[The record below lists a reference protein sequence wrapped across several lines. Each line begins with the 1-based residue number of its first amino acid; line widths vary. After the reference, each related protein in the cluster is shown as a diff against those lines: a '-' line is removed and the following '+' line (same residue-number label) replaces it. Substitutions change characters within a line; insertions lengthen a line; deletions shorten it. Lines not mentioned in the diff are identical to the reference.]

1 MKFVYSRQDA
11 PTFRRAQEN
20 CYLLTN
26 GLGGYSSLSG
36 VFSMTRADQGLLVAA
51 RTAPNDRVT
60 LVARLQEELTCG
72 DLREYLS
79 TQEFADETAPEN
91 GWQWLSSLVVDDT
104 PKWAYDVRGVRVTRE
119 VAMAFERNAV
129 AVRYTITNRARE
141 DAALTVRPFLLGFE
155 KGHAPEKEW
164 PVAYADGVFTLGSMQ
179 MHLTSSAPVEAE
191 EPRHLLQAYMH
202 DEPDGR
208 PEKGL
213 VASCA
218 SMRVTA
224 KAGESAVLTIVASDK
239 GCDMSAEEIIE
250 AQKARMA
257 ALRAQSGLKDEVALQ
272 LVTAA
277 DAYIAQRE
285 STGGKTI
292 LAGYPFFGDWGRDT
306 MIALTGCCLS
316 AGRYEDAKSILR
328 TFLQYE
334 QDGLV
339 PNLFPEGTSEPMY
352 NTVDAALLMVNI
364 IWLYVEKTGD
374 LTFAKEAWP
383 VMESVIR
390 HYRQGTKHG
399 IHMDTD
405 GLICAG
411 QGLDQVTWMDVRVGE
426 ILPTPRHGKP
436 VEINAY
442 WYSALRI
449 MDALA
454 EKLHL
459 DRADYAALAE
469 QVKASFAQF
478 WMEDK
483 QCLKD
488 VLSGTSARSEGGQ
501 GPTSASDCLQEP
513 RVASA
518 APQAAVMAEKQIRC
532 NQIWAVTQPFT
543 MLTPAQE
550 KAVVDAVYAHLYTPC
565 GLRTLS
571 PEDEQYHG
579 VYAGHQKERD
589 MAYHQG
595 TTWVFPLGAYY
606 LAHLKVYGDKEAVRA
621 DLAPMAATLRE
632 GCIGQLPEIYNGDAP
647 AFSRGCFAQAWSV
660 GEMLRVYEALERIG

>member
-1 MKFVYSRQDA
+1 MRFVYGRQDA
-11 PTFRRAQEN
+11 PDRVRAQEN

-36 VFSMTRADQGLLVAA
+36 AFSMTRADQGLLVSA

-60 LVARLQEELTCG
+60 LLARMQEELSCG
-72 DLREYLS
+72 ECHEFLS
-79 TQEFADETAPEN
+79 TQDYADETTAED
-91 GWQWLSSLVVDDT
+91 GWKWMSSLVADGYPVWT
-104 PKWAYDVRGVRVTRE
+104 YDVRGVRVTRE
-119 VAMAFERNAV
+119 VVMLSGENAV
-129 AVRYTITNRARE
+129 ALRYTMENRSRA
-141 DAALTVRPFLLGFE
+141 DATLTLRPMLLGFE
-155 KGHAPEKEW
+155 KGHAPEKKW
-164 PVAYADGVFTLGSMQ
+164 PVSYADGVFTLGSME
-179 MHLTSSAPVEAE
+179 MHLIASVPVKTE
-191 EPRHLLQAYMH
+191 EPRYFLQSYMH
-202 DEPDGR
+202 DAPDGR

-218 SMRVTA
+218 SLLVAA
-224 KAGESAVLTIVASDK
+224 KAGKTAVLELLISDEA
-239 GCDMSAEEIIE
+239 CSWPEEDVFLTD
-250 AQKARMA
+250 ACRMR
-257 ALRAQSGLKDEVALQ
+257 LREELSGLKDEAALQ
-272 LVTAA
+272 LVSAA
-277 DAYIAQRE
+277 DAYIARRD

-306 MIALTGCCLS
+306 MIALPGCCLS
-316 AGRYEDAKSILR
+316 TGRCEDAKSILR
-328 TFLQYE
+328 TFLQYA

-352 NTVDAALLMVNI
+352 NTVDAALLLINT

-374 LTFAKEAWP
+374 EDFVREAWP
-383 VMESVIR
+383 VMKSIIR
-390 HYRQGTKHG
+390 NYRAGTHHG
-399 IHMDTD
+399 ICMDDD

-442 WYSALRI
+442 WYSALRV

-454 EKLHL
+454 EKLGF

-469 QVKASFAQF
+469 RVKGAFTKF
-478 WMEDK
+478 WMADK
-483 QCLKD
+483 MCLKD
-488 VLSGTSARSEGGQ
+488 VLSGTSAD
-501 GPTSASDCLQEP
+501 T
-513 RVASA
+513 
-518 APQAAVMAEKQIRC
+518 QIRC

-543 MLTPAQE
+543 MLSTEQE
-550 KAVVDAVYAHLYTPC
+550 TAVVDAVYTHLYTPC

-571 PEDEQYHG
+571 PDDPQYHG
-579 VYAGHQKERD
+579 VYEGVQKDRD

-606 LAHLKVYGDKEAVRA
+606 LAYLKVHGYSEAAKGRVRA
-621 DLAPMAATLRE
+621 DLVPMEATLRE

-647 AFSRGCFAQAWSV
+647 SFSRGCFAQAWSV
-660 GEMLRVYEALERIG
+660 GEMLRVYEALEKIERA

>member
-11 PTFRRAQEN
+11 PDFIRAQEN

-36 VFSMTRADQGLLVAA
+36 VFSMTRGDQGLLVSA

-60 LVARLQEELTCG
+60 LLARLQEELCCG
-72 DLREYLS
+72 DTREFLS
-79 TQEFADETAPEN
+79 TQAFADDAPAEN
-91 GWQWLSSLVVDDT
+91 GWQWLSSLVVEDT
-104 PKWAYDVRGVRVTRE
+104 PRWAYDVRGVRVTRE
-119 VAMAFERNAV
+119 VAMAFEQNAV
-129 AVRYTITNRARE
+129 AVRYTIDNRTAQ
-141 DAALTVRPFLLGFE
+141 DAEWTVRPFLLGFE
-155 KGHAPEKEW
+155 KGHAPEQEW
-164 PVAYADGVFTLGSMQ
+164 PVSYADGVFALGNMQ
-179 MHLTSSAPVEAE
+179 LHLTASAPVEAE
-191 EPRHLLQAYMH
+191 EPRYLLQAYMH
-202 DEPDGR
+202 DAPDGR

-213 VASCA
+213 VAGCA
-218 SMRVTA
+218 SMKVTA
-224 KAGESAVLTIVASDK
+224 KAGQSALLTIVASDK
-239 GCDMSAEEIIE
+239 GCELSAEEII
-250 AQKARMA
+250 ARQKARMA

-272 LVTAA
+272 LVNAA

-316 AGRYEDAKSILR
+316 AGRYDDAKSILR

-339 PNLFPEGTSEPMY
+339 PNLFPEGTAEPMY

-374 LTFAKEAWP
+374 LAFAREAWP
-383 VMESVIR
+383 VMERVIR
-390 HYRQGTKHG
+390 NYRRGTKHG
-399 IHMDTD
+399 IHMDVD

-454 EKLHL
+454 QRLGL
-459 DRADYAALAE
+459 DRADYAQLAE
-469 QVKASFAQF
+469 TVKKSFAKF
-478 WMEDK
+478 WMVDK
-483 QCLKD
+483 MCLKD
-488 VLSGTSARSEGGQ
+488 VLSGTSAD
-501 GPTSASDCLQEP
+501 T
-513 RVASA
+513 
-518 APQAAVMAEKQIRC
+518 QIRC

-571 PEDEQYHG
+571 PEDAQYHG
-579 VYAGHQKERD
+579 VYAGPQKERD

-606 LAHLKVYGDKEAVRA
+606 LAHLKVYGDKAAVRA
-621 DLAPMAATLRE
+621 DLIPMEATLRE

-660 GEMLRVYEALERIG
+660 GEMLRVYETLERE